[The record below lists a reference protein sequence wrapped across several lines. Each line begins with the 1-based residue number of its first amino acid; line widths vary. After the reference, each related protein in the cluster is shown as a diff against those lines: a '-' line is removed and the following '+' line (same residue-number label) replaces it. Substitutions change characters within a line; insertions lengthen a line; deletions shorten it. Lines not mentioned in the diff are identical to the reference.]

1 MGNAVGDLF
10 YPDNPKRRR
19 QVLGLVQQIA
29 DYMKRYFRVTNNLT
43 NFLKENNVEGAANL
57 DPIFVDENETLGHSS
72 KILQNRILT
81 VQKII
86 EVVDKKLADGL
97 DPALYGKLKDADVS
111 FQERLEIAKKVK
123 TIGTG
128 TAMVICVAVA
138 NLGFLVPVAE
148 FLGILFTNFIVLFSG
163 LNHVSWFNLVVCED
177 LMELFSRWNHPLI
190 SFWKSLVHWSNTS
203 YTNQCFYI
211 EITI

>member
-138 NLGFLVPVAE
+138 NLGFLVPVSE

-177 LMELFSRWNHPLI
+177 LMELFSR
-190 SFWKSLVHWSNTS
+190 
-203 YTNQCFYI
+203 
-211 EITI
+211 